1 MQLIGL
7 TGPAGSGKDTVAD
20 YLRDR
25 HGFAVMSF
33 AHPVYLGV
41 SAAFGIPIEQLQD
54 RDFKEEEIPW
64 IGKSPRQL
72 LQLFGTEFGRDLVA
86 KDIWLRVAKSKLDEI
101 SYICDQASVPCRV
114 VISDV
119 RFDNEAEWVRNL
131 GGVIWHI
138 HRPGVQPVAAHV
150 SEAGVSFEAGDERL
164 VNDVLAET
172 YRRVDGLL
180 DSRMRQVA

>member
-41 SAAFGIPIEQLQD
+41 SAAFGIPIEQLKD
-54 RDFKEEEIPW
+54 RHFKEQPIWW

-72 LQLFGTEFGRDLVA
+72 LQLFGTEFGREMVA
-86 KDIWLRVAKSKLDEI
+86 KDIWLRVAKRTLDEVCYLRDKD
-101 SYICDQASVPCRV
+101 SAPCRV

>member
-7 TGPAGSGKDTVAD
+7 NGPAGSGKDTIAE
-20 YLRDR
+20 YLRDH
-25 HGFAVMSF
+25 HGFATLSF
-33 AHPVYLGV
+33 AHPVYAGV
-41 SAAFGIPIEQLQD
+41 SAAFGIPIEQMKD
-54 RDFKEEEIPW
+54 RHFKEQPIWW

-72 LQLFGTEFGRDLVA
+72 LQLFGTEFGREMVA
-86 KDIWLRVAKSKLDEI
+86 KDIWLRVAKNTLDEVCYLRDKD
-101 SYICDQASVPCRV
+101 SAPCRV

-150 SEAGVSFEAGDERL
+150 SEAGVSFETGDEQV
-164 VNDVLAET
+164 VNDEIAET
-172 YRRVDGLL
+172 HRQVDSLL
-180 DSRMRQVA
+180 SLSARQVA